1 MSMRHRIAGI
11 AAAATLACRATPV
24 PVTQSCTPTTT
35 PEVWV
40 ERRFPRATPP
50 KDTALKG
57 SLAVRLAHGTD
68 SLDRL
73 PPRSMISVLI
83 AGPSTAE
90 RPDTVRLLTAEEP
103 DGAPL
108 WRGDQLRP
116 GTYSASLTMQQ
127 YAAGPHPF
135 VVAPGERIEMDVT
148 MHHATACPAPAT
160 TTPGS

>member
-1 MSMRHRIAGI
+1 MTARHLV
-11 AAAATLACRATPV
+11 AAIVGAVSLGCRATPV
-24 PVTQSCTPTTT
+24 PTTQACTPTTT

-50 KDTALKG
+50 RDTTLKA
-57 SLAVRLAHGTD
+57 SLAVRLAQGD
-68 SLDRL
+68 SLTRL

-90 RPDTVRLLTAEEP
+90 RPDTVRLITAEEP

-116 GTYSASLTMQQ
+116 GTYDASLTMQQ
-127 YAAGPHPF
+127 YAAGPHRF
-135 VVAPGERIEMDVT
+135 IVGPGERIEMDVT
-148 MHHATACPAPAT
+148 MHHTTACPAPTA
-160 TTPGS
+160 PAPAS